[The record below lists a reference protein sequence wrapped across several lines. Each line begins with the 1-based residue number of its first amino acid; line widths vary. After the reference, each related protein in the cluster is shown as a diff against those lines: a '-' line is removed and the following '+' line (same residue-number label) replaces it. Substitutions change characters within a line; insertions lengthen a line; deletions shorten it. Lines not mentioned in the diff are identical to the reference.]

1 MSAPGAKLYSYAEIT
16 ACAAHQI
23 SGYMQAA
30 RRASG
35 IESRAR
41 KEIAYGIYMGWRSL
55 VEAYPDQSLY
65 RADDA
70 RLEALL
76 LV

>member
-1 MSAPGAKLYSYAEIT
+1 MHPPGEKLYSYAEIT
-16 ACAAHQI
+16 ASAARQI
-23 SGYMQAA
+23 SSYMQAA
-30 RRASG
+30 RRTSG

-41 KEIAYGIYMGWRSL
+41 REIAYGIYMGWRSL
-55 VEAYPDQSLY
+55 VEAYPDQPLY